1 MDSQL
6 KTLFTCIIDKQ
17 ESLCLDDPGDKEKL
31 INLLTEAFSPLDFTE
46 LVTIAEAIFP
56 KGEVNETMLTCELV
70 VRTGLYNVA
79 AAGNEPHLIEERPP
93 SSREIFRQSEE
104 ITDVVIYPVID
115 PNTGLF
121 KNK

>member
-1 MDSQL
+1 MNKQL
-6 KTLFTCIIDKQ
+6 KSLLTCILDYQDAI
-17 ESLCLDDPGDKEKL
+17 CLDNKDDKEKL
-31 INLLTEAFSPLDFTE
+31 INVLTEALTPDDYSE
-46 LVTIAEAIFP
+46 VVTIAEAIFP
-56 KGEVNETMLTCELV
+56 KAEVDETMMTCEV
-70 VRTGLYNVA
+70 IIKTGLYNVA
-79 AAGNEPHLIEERPP
+79 AGGEPAHLIEERPP

>member
-1 MDSQL
+1 M
-6 KTLFTCIIDKQ
+6 
-17 ESLCLDDPGDKEKL
+17 SLQKHSK
-31 INLLTEAFSPLDFTE
+31 
-46 LVTIAEAIFP
+46 AE
-56 KGEVNETMLTCELV
+56 VDETMMTCEV
-70 VRTGLYNVA
+70 IIKTGLYNVA
-79 AAGNEPHLIEERPP
+79 AGGEPAHLIEERPP